1 MKRTLALIAPAVALA
16 TLPARADS
24 FDCFPMC
31 ADQAAVAAAQA
42 QAQAVATQPVNLC
55 ENSTVR
61 EVAKIDN
68 SLAPVK
74 RIYSIATNPT
84 GFAIQQ
90 VSEHVVHIPPWVNYV
105 ADPRGTIRAKLIEKV
120 REQAKKQV
128 GLQDSCAA
136 EIKAES
142 AGGELVAEP
151 AIDESAGLELP
162 VTNI

>member
-1 MKRTLALIAPAVALA
+1 MKRTLALIAPAVALVA
-16 TLPARADS
+16 LPARADG

-31 ADQAAVAAAQA
+31 AEDAAVAASRAMAVQA
-42 QAQAVATQPVNLC
+42 PQPINLC

-74 RIYSIATNPT
+74 RLYSIATNPT

-90 VSEHVVHIPPWVNYV
+90 VSDHIVHIPPWVNYV

-128 GLQDSCAA
+128 GLQNSCVD
-136 EIKAES
+136 EIKAET

-151 AIDESAGLELP
+151 IDESAGLELP
-162 VTNI
+162 VIDI